1 MDCNSVTHGRHATW
15 SSEPPPSVMLIS
27 RSQMRQGK
35 TGPTS
40 RLQNKCENLGTEKK
54 KRLLSGPQRQLNHKK
69 QIWELFLPRSAQ
81 EQCQCPQ
88 GANTVRRSQQRETS
102 GTWGS
107 ASGRTRPRGGRSVR
121 VAEGVPGSETP
132 APVPAPVPARERG
145 RLREA
150 PEALGPRGGG
160 GGAPGART
168 RGPHAAQQ
176 VAARPRR
183 RRRSGARDPGAGA
196 GTTLRRRRW
205 RSPGL
210 GRAPRP
216 GRAGSALRLSARRGR
231 TPLPSSRSARSP
243 AARTS
248 PAARRSRR
256 PAALSREL
264 VGVAPAGPAAGGEPP
279 HQPTE
284 TPPKPARAGALSEL
298 RAWRTP
304 SSPPPPDD
312 PDGPVDEVP
321 PLRAPA
327 APTAP

>member
-1 MDCNSVTHGRHATW
+1 M
-15 SSEPPPSVMLIS
+15 
-27 RSQMRQGK
+27 
-35 TGPTS
+35 
-40 RLQNKCENLGTEKK
+40 
-54 KRLLSGPQRQLNHKK
+54 
-69 QIWELFLPRSAQ
+69 
-81 EQCQCPQ
+81 
-88 GANTVRRSQQRETS
+88 
-102 GTWGS
+102 
-107 ASGRTRPRGGRSVR
+107 
-121 VAEGVPGSETP
+121 AEGVPGSETP

-196 GTTLRRRRW
+196 GAGTTLRRRRW

-256 PAALSREL
+256 PAALGREL
-264 VGVAPAGPAAGGEPP
+264 VAGGARGPGCRRGAP
-279 HQPTE
+279 S
-284 TPPKPARAGALSEL
+284 PAHG
-298 RAWRTP
+298 
-304 SSPPPPDD
+304 D
-312 PDGPVDEVP
+312 P
-321 PLRAPA
+321 A
-327 APTAP
+327 